1 MVAFDQKPVA
11 RAEMLIRRPIG
22 EVFEAF
28 VDPNITSKFWFT
40 KGSGRLEAGK
50 RVEWAWEMY
59 GVSSH
64 ADVKVVEKNRRILVE
79 WSGYDVTTTVE
90 WIFTPRGDDQTFVSI
105 THSGFVGDADKVLKQ
120 VVESTEGFTI
130 ALAGLKALYEH
141 GVCLGLV
148 ADRFP
153 DAVVTR

>member
-1 MVAFDQKPVA
+1 MGASDQLPVA
-11 RAEMLIRRPIG
+11 RAEMLIRRPVG

-28 VDPNITSKFWFT
+28 VDPGITSKFWFT

-59 GVSSH
+59 GVSSYV
-64 ADVKVVEKNRRILVE
+64 DVKVVETNRRIVVA
-79 WSGYDVTTTVE
+79 WSGYGAPTTVE
-90 WIFTPRGDDQTFVSI
+90 WMFTARGDDQTFVSI
-105 THSGFVGDADKVLKQ
+105 THSGFAGDADQVLKQ

-141 GVCLGLV
+141 GIRLGLV

-153 DAVVTR
+153 DAVIAR